1 MTTLTICSEALWDI
15 PYDYNLLEQY
25 EIESQIILTDKEI
38 IIRLVKTYVT
48 VDKID
53 FVNFCINERYK
64 FYKIVNQLDIPYTK
78 LRLPGDFN
86 NIVHLSILISSD
98 VRNNIEL
105 YNTNDNYDIS
115 KLNNNAS
122 LKMILSDI
130 IFDIKDNITDN
141 NFKILMETLSKITD

>member
-1 MTTLTICSEALWDI
+1 MTTLTICSDALWDI

-78 LRLPGDFN
+78 LRLSGDFN
-86 NIVHLSILISSD
+86 NIVHLSILISCD

>member
-1 MTTLTICSEALWDI
+1 
-15 PYDYNLLEQY
+15 
-25 EIESQIILTDKEI
+25 
-38 IIRLVKTYVT
+38 
-48 VDKID
+48 

-64 FYKIVNQLDIPYTK
+64 FYKIINQLDIPYTK

-105 YNTNDNYDIS
+105 YNTNDNHDIS
-115 KLNNNAS
+115 KLNKNAR

-141 NFKILMETLSKITD
+141 NYKILMETLSKITD